1 VETSEAPKGRKN
13 SYDADPV
20 GTARAGR
27 DFHSTIKNRP
37 LPGSRQTKKC
47 GRGQPPRPH
56 RTWIPV
62 LPLSPHGGGMTA
74 SARQRPRSGRARA
87 PHLPKPVAEPQLH
100 QSRTRNR
107 CGGQRPCPCS
117 KEQEGRRP
125 QRPGNQSA
133 LTRFSECPP
142 AILSNRR
149 LSLAG
154 PQSVGKLRSAHVFAA
169 PHSPADCCLPQPE
182 KVSSL

>member
-1 VETSEAPKGRKN
+1 MTQTPSGRHPLAGIFIQQ
-13 SYDADPV
+13 S
-20 GTARAGR
+20 TIARAPVPAR
-27 DFHSTIKNRP
+27 QKNAAEASHLDRIARGF
-37 LPGSRQTKKC
+37 LFCLRRRSR
-47 GRGQPPRPH
+47 
-56 RTWIPV
+56 
-62 LPLSPHGGGMTA
+62 GGMTA

-154 PQSVGKLRSAHVFAA
+154 PQSVG
-169 PHSPADCCLPQPE
+169 
-182 KVSSL
+182 